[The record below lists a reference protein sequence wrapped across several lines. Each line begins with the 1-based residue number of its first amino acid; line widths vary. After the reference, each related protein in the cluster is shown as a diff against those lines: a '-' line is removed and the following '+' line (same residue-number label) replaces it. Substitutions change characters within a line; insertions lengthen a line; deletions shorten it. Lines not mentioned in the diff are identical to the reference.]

1 MKSYFTDETKTSIII
16 RNWKKLLNQSTKSL
30 FATFNNYH
38 PLRSRVHL
46 PPSGDGRGEN
56 SAEMF
61 GSTFIGWEEDGHN
74 LINPD
79 SRVQFDCVNPLRRA
93 KVIEETRFSRKR
105 KLEASSIDSP
115 RMTMVVHEGASLYR
129 GCTKRELGTMETS
142 FLESRPCFLCPT
154 FQPIFV
160 HPFPFPVDVWSD
172 DPNKSFSPRWNWNQ
186 SDYTSLLC
194 KSFIL
199 LLLLSLFI
207 LKPPR
212 QPSIILVSLSL

>member
-1 MKSYFTDETKTSIII
+1 
-16 RNWKKLLNQSTKSL
+16 
-30 FATFNNYH
+30 
-38 PLRSRVHL
+38 
-46 PPSGDGRGEN
+46 
-56 SAEMF
+56 MF
-61 GSTFIGWEEDGHN
+61 GWSTFIGWEGDGHN
-74 LINPD
+74 LIKP
-79 SRVQFDCVNPLRRA
+79 RFEVQFDCVNPLRRA

-105 KLEASSIDSP
+105 KLEATSIDSP
-115 RMTMVVHEGASLYR
+115 RMTMARCTRGVSLYR

-142 FLESRPCFLCPT
+142 SLESRPCFLCPT
-154 FQPIFV
+154 FEPIFV

-199 LLLLSLFI
+199 LFLLLLLSLFN

-212 QPSIILVSLSL
+212 LDPLSSFLFHHKC